1 MTGEGEE
8 LARLRQRLEEI
19 AEELAMLA
27 LDRLRDAA
35 RVPASDSAPLA
46 AAERRV
52 TRARRAVERA
62 VAALSDPDED
72 GPDDEGAR

>member
-52 TRARRAVERA
+52 TRARRRRRTMTASTCA
-62 VAALSDPDED
+62 H
-72 GPDDEGAR
+72 ARYRPR